1 MIKLLQKNCKFLISG
16 ATGFIGS
23 KLCQELLSDGHR
35 IVALTRQKNKISTH
49 ENLKYINDLNEENFD
64 YDIVINLAGAP
75 ISVYW
80 TQKNQQKI
88 RESRL
93 NITQQ
98 IVEKIMNSE
107 TPPKL
112 LISGSAIGFYG
123 TSNSIIFS
131 ENSQPTNQNL
141 FSQQICRDWEREA
154 LKVQNKTRVVLLR
167 TGVVV
172 GEGGGI
178 IKKLTAPFKLGLGG
192 KIGDGKQIMSWIHLQ
207 DVMGIL
213 NLIMNNFSIVGAINL
228 VAPNA
233 CSNYEFSQKLAKKFS
248 RPFLFHMPKI
258 IAKNLFGKMGEELVL
273 SSQKIAPHKAI
284 ENGYDFKYAHIEEAI
299 DALFTSENAL

>member
-1 MIKLLQKNCKFLISG
+1 MIKLLQKNCKFLITG

-35 IVALTRQKNKISTH
+35 IVALTRQKNKISAH
-49 ENLKYINDLNEENFD
+49 ENLKYINDLDEENFNFD
-64 YDIVINLAGAP
+64 VVINLAGAT
-75 ISVYW
+75 ISDYW
-80 TQKNQQKI
+80 TKKRQQEI

-93 NITQQ
+93 DITQK
-98 IVEKIMNSE
+98 IVEKIFNSE

-112 LISGSAIGFYG
+112 FISGSAIGFYG

-131 ENSQPTNQNL
+131 ENSQATKQNL
-141 FSQQICRDWEREA
+141 FSQKLCKDWEEIA
-154 LKVQNKTRVVLLR
+154 LKATDKSRVVLLR

-178 IKKLTAPFKLGLGG
+178 IKKLSIPFKLGLGG
-192 KIGDGKQIMSWIHLQ
+192 NIGDGNQIMSWIHLQ

-213 NLIMNNFSIVGAINL
+213 NLIMNNSSIVGAINL

-233 CSNYEFSQKLAKKFS
+233 CSNAEFSQKLAKKFS
-248 RPFLFHMPKI
+248 RPRFFHMPKI
-258 IAKNLFGKMGEELVL
+258 IAQTLFGKMGEELLL

-284 ENGYDFKYAHIEEAI
+284 ENGYDFKFSRIEEAI
-299 DALFTSENAL
+299 EELKNI